1 MDAEQDARRAGR
13 GTGVSDDAVSRA
25 VEAVIG
31 VSRASVRL
39 PRDGERGNL
48 RIVFD
53 AGADRREVAAR
64 VASVLSARFRLRIDA
79 EAIARL
85 AEEEEEEAE
94 EPSASAPPVPSAET
108 EPVPSVETEQ
118 APQTRTRGDRPTI
131 RGLEIDG
138 SGLEV
143 EVRVTLGLH
152 DQTVTG
158 TATAAATTRAR
169 LRAVGAA
176 TLDAAGLLLAEIARL
191 ELDELDVIEDDDHAR
206 VVATVSLLTYEA
218 VERLVGAAL
227 VRDGDVERAVVRA
240 ALDAVNRRVQILL
253 LGS

>member
-13 GTGVSDDAVSRA
+13 GTGAGDDAVSRA

-31 VSRASVRL
+31 VARASVRL
-39 PRDGERGNL
+39 PGDGERGNL
-48 RIVFD
+48 RIVFE
-53 AGADRREVAAR
+53 AGVDRREVAAR
-64 VASVLSARFRLRIDA
+64 VASVLSARFGLRIDP

-85 AEEEEEEAE
+85 AEEEEEEEAE
-94 EPSASAPPVPSAET
+94 EPSPSTPPVPSAET
-108 EPVPSVETEQ
+108 EQV
-118 APQTRTRGDRPTI
+118 RTRGGRPTI

-158 TATAAATTRAR
+158 TATAAATSRAR

>member
-13 GTGVSDDAVSRA
+13 GIGVGDDAVSRA

-31 VSRASVRL
+31 VARASVRL
-39 PRDGERGNL
+39 PGDGERGNL
-48 RIVFD
+48 RIVFE

-64 VASVLSARFRLRIDA
+64 VASVLSARFRLRIDP

-85 AEEEEEEAE
+85 AEEEAEEEEAE
-94 EPSASAPPVPSAET
+94 EPAPST
-108 EPVPSVETEQ
+108 ETEQ
-118 APQTRTRGDRPTI
+118 VRTRGGRPTI

-158 TATAAATTRAR
+158 TATAAATSRAR

>member
-1 MDAEQDARRAGR
+1 MSAEQDTGSAS
-13 GTGVSDDAVSRA
+13 GVSDEAVSRA

-31 VSRASVRL
+31 VTRASVRL
-39 PRDGERGNL
+39 PGDRRRGNL

-53 AGADRREVAAR
+53 AGADRHEVAAR
-64 VASVLSARFRLRIDA
+64 VASVLSARFGLRIDP

-85 AEEEEEEAE
+85 AEREEAVPTAAP
-94 EPSASAPPVPSAET
+94 EPSEGST
-108 EPVPSVETEQ
+108 G
-118 APQTRTRGDRPTI
+118 GDLPGPRPTI

-169 LRAVGAA
+169 LRAVAVA

-191 ELDELDVIEDDDHAR
+191 ELDDLDVIDDPDQQR
-206 VVATVSLLTYEA
+206 VMATVSLLTYES

-227 VRDGDVERAVVRA
+227 VREGDLERAVVRA
-240 ALDAVNRRVQILL
+240 ALDAVNRRVQVLL
-253 LGS
+253 LGT